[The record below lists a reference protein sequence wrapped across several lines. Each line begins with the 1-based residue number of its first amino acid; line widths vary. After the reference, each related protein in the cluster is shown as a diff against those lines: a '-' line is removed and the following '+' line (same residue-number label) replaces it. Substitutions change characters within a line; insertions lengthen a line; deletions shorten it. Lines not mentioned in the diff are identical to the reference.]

1 MTKLIVFDLDGV
13 IFDSKENMRLSWNEV
28 NKELN
33 LGIKFNNYFSKIGKP
48 FEKILHELK
57 VNKKNITKAKKIYRS
72 SSINYLNKIKVYPS
86 VISTIRLLKKKNNY
100 KMAIITSKEKY
111 RALKLLKKFNL
122 RFKHVQCPKKGK
134 KGKPDP
140 FLLNDLVKKIKI
152 NKKKIFYVGD
162 TLVDYKFAK
171 NSKINFIY
179 CKYGYGNV
187 YKKNILKV
195 KNLRQIF
202 KYI

>member
-1 MTKLIVFDLDGV
+1 MKKLIIFDLDGV
-13 IFDSKENMRLSWNEV
+13 IFDSKENMRLSWNDV
-28 NKELN
+28 NRKLN
-33 LGIKFNNYFSKIGKP
+33 LGIKFNSYFSKIGKP
-48 FEKILHELK
+48 FEKILYELK
-57 VNKKNITKAKKIYRS
+57 VNKKNIVKAKKIFRH
-72 SSINYLNKIKVYPS
+72 SSINHLNKIKVYPS
-86 VISTIRLLKKKNNY
+86 VISTIKLLKKNNY
-100 KMAIITSKEKY
+100 RTAIITSKEKY

-122 RFKHVQCPKKGK
+122 RFKYVQCPKKGK

-152 NKKKIFYVGD
+152 NKKKIFYIGD

-171 NSKINFIY
+171 KSKINFIY
-179 CKYGYGNV
+179 CQYGYGNF

-195 KNLRQIF
+195 KNLRQIL